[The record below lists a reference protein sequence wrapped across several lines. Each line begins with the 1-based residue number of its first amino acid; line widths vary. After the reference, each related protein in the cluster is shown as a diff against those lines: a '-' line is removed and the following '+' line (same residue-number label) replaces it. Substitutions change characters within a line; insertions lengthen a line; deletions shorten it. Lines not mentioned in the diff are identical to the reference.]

1 MPEQLSKQLEFDFIL
16 NQIKPEPKSD
26 SIDDYIM
33 DHYEEQNEQ
42 QEEQDNG

>member
-16 NQIKPEPKSD
+16 NQIKPEPNSF
-26 SIDDYIM
+26 DDYIM

-42 QEEQDNG
+42 QGDQDNE

>member
-26 SIDDYIM
+26 SFDDYIM

-42 QEEQDNG
+42 QGDQDNE